1 MDGKNVNIS
10 TIAADANAATRVID
24 APARFTQGRKANVR
38 AAESVIIKGKPQL
51 GTSFATGRM
60 GNQMVTKIDGAGR
73 KILVIDDD
81 LAIRVLLQAV
91 LKRMRFDVELA
102 EDGAAGLDKLRSNG
116 RFDLILLDLMMPKI
130 NGYEFIEKVS
140 QEYPKQRP
148 HIIVFTAA
156 GKRGVEKIPANSVCN
171 SILKPFD
178 LEKFIEM
185 ISDCL
190 AKTHETGA

>member
-1 MDGKNVNIS
+1 MAG
-10 TIAADANAATRVID
+10 
-24 APARFTQGRKANVR
+24 
-38 AAESVIIKGKPQL
+38 
-51 GTSFATGRM
+51 
-60 GNQMVTKIDGAGR
+60 KIDGTGR

-91 LKRMRFDVELA
+91 LRRMKFDVELA
-102 EDGAAGLDKLRSNG
+102 EDGAVGLEKLQRNG

-140 QEYPKQRP
+140 KDYPSVRP

-156 GKRGVEKIPANSVCN
+156 GKRGVEKIRPNTVCN

-178 LEKFIEM
+178 LEKFIDM
-185 ISDCL
+185 ITDCL
-190 AKTHETGA
+190 NQTHGTS

>member
-1 MDGKNVNIS
+1 
-10 TIAADANAATRVID
+10 
-24 APARFTQGRKANVR
+24 
-38 AAESVIIKGKPQL
+38 
-51 GTSFATGRM
+51 
-60 GNQMVTKIDGAGR
+60 IDGTGR

-91 LKRMRFDVELA
+91 LRRMKFEVELA
-102 EDGAAGLDKLRSNG
+102 EDGSVGLEKLRRNG

-130 NGYEFIEKVS
+130 NGYEFIEKVTK
-140 QEYPKQRP
+140 EYTDGRP

-156 GKRGVEKIPANSVCN
+156 GNSGVEKIPPNTICT

-178 LEKFIEM
+178 LEKFIDM

-190 AKTHETGA
+190 SQTHQTG